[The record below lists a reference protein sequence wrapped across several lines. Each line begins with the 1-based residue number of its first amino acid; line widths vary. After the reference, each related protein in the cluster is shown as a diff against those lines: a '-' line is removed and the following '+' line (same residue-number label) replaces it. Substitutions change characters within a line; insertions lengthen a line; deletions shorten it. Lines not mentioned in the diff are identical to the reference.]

1 MTSRAFT
8 DYFVKHPKQF
18 RYIKLRKMHSE
29 KVHRH
34 KRKSLFLFQSN
45 YIQLQ
50 SVVPSIT
57 SRKHTI
63 QAIPSKKKN
72 KKGKGKEERENEKKE
87 KERKE
92 VVLKIKPTSPH
103 ECACF
108 SPYLAFLSIFSIPL
122 FFFPFLTFLN

>member
-1 MTSRAFT
+1 
-8 DYFVKHPKQF
+8 
-18 RYIKLRKMHSE
+18 MHSE

-63 QAIPSKKKN
+63 QAIPSKKKR
-72 KKGKGKEERENEKKE
+72 GKGERENEKKE

-92 VVLKIKPTSPH
+92 VEKRRRRKRDAKSLCGRKRKRGG
-103 ECACF
+103 
-108 SPYLAFLSIFSIPL
+108 
-122 FFFPFLTFLN
+122 

>member
-1 MTSRAFT
+1 
-8 DYFVKHPKQF
+8 
-18 RYIKLRKMHSE
+18 MHSE

-34 KRKSLFLFQSN
+34 KRKSFFLFQSN

-63 QAIPSKKKN
+63 QAIPSKKK
-72 KKGKGKEERENEKKE
+72 KKE

-92 VVLKIKPTSPH
+92 LEKRRRRKMDGKS
-103 ECACF
+103 
-108 SPYLAFLSIFSIPL
+108 L
-122 FFFPFLTFLN
+122 FGRKEKGENEMWKKR

>member
-1 MTSRAFT
+1 
-8 DYFVKHPKQF
+8 
-18 RYIKLRKMHSE
+18 MHSE

-63 QAIPSKKKN
+63 QAIPSKKK
-72 KKGKGKEERENEKKE
+72 KKE
-87 KERKE
+87 KERTKRRRRKE
-92 VVLKIKPTSPH
+92 KRWKRREEEKWMERV
-103 ECACF
+103 CAEGKGKGE
-108 SPYLAFLSIFSIPL
+108 
-122 FFFPFLTFLN
+122 NEV